1 MSPFTSL
8 RTLSASLALAALVA
22 AAPASLNAGGA
33 IRVEN
38 RVKMMMMDGSTTTW
52 VSPAMKRTENHFD
65 MKGMMGAMARMG
77 GAGNTIIIERADK
90 GLIWTL
96 NPQAK
101 TYSERPMNEPQRTGQ
116 SAPRGGRGSGN
127 ERGKMKVV
135 DAGATV
141 TATGKNR
148 AVNGWPCSEYLV
160 KGWIEMEDEKTHER
174 SKWLMN
180 NTMWTT
186 PEKPLLKRYHDAE
199 LAFARA
205 KLAKMGITAGNDYS
219 GAMGL
224 EMLGGRAGMG
234 GAEMAPAMAKM
245 AVEMKKL
252 SGVPILTIFN
262 WTIQDKDTNHANA
275 EARDAKHEMTPEQE
289 AMMRKMG
296 IKMPSSG
303 EGGGMTIEGEME
315 IKSLKDEDGDFEI
328 PTGYKKTN

>member
-1 MSPFTSL
+1 MI
-8 RTLSASLALAALVA
+8 RLSFNRAPLASVAFSALAALA
-22 AAPASLNAGGA
+22 ALPLAAGGA

-38 RVKMMMMDGSTTTW
+38 RVKMMMMDGGTTSW
-52 VSPAMKRTENHFD
+52 VSPAMKRTENHFE
-65 MKGMMGAMARMG
+65 MKGMLGAMARMG
-77 GAGNTIIIERADK
+77 GGGNTIVIERADK
-90 GLIWTL
+90 GVIWTL
-96 NPQAK
+96 NPEAK
-101 TYSERPMNEPQRTGQ
+101 TYTERPMNEPPHGGQ
-116 SAPRGGRGSGN
+116 SAPRGGRG
-127 ERGKMKVV
+127 EHGKMKIV
-135 DAGATV
+135 DAGASV
-141 TATGKNR
+141 TATGKSR
-148 AVNGWPCSEYLV
+148 TVNGWPCSEYLV
-160 KGWIEMEDEKTHER
+160 KGWIEMEDEKTHEH

-205 KLAKMGITAGNDYS
+205 KLAKMGVTAGADYS
-219 GAMGL
+219 GALGL
-224 EMLGGRAGMG
+224 EMLGGRTGMG

-252 SGVPILTIFN
+252 SGVPILTLFS
-262 WTIQDKDTNHANA
+262 WTIQGKEANHANA

-296 IKMPSSG
+296 IKMPTAG

-328 PTGYKKTN
+328 PAGYRKTN